1 MNARSLIVL
10 LILITFLPAA
20 TGCSASRTIRL
31 DEDPADNESA
41 VRFQSGEAVEVN
53 GYTRPDDGFRS
64 WRGFVQTV
72 PQDSLAF
79 ESRPPEGMPSIS
91 FRLAR
96 TDVISIDARE
106 YSQGRTTALTLASMT
121 IVALVVA
128 GVILAAN
135 PIGVGDIQ
143 VLP

>member
-1 MNARSLIVL
+1 MNARRL
-10 LILITFLPAA
+10 LALVILIAFLPAA

-31 DEDPADNESA
+31 DEDPADNETATRS
-41 VRFQSGEAVEVN
+41 RSGEAIEVN

-72 PQDSLAF
+72 PPDSLAF
-79 ESRPPEGMPSIS
+79 ESRPPDGIASVT

-106 YSQGRTTALTLASMT
+106 FSAAGTT
-121 IVALVVA
+121 VLVSA
-128 GVILAAN
+128 CLLAAGLAVMAY
-135 PIGVGDIQ
+135 IGHQLNQDFGN
-143 VLP
+143 

>member
-1 MNARSLIVL
+1 MNVRRLIAMV
-10 LILITFLPAA
+10 ILVAFLPAA

-31 DEDPADNESA
+31 DEDPAHDETT
-41 VRFQSGEAVEVN
+41 VGFRSGEAVEIN

-72 PQDSLAF
+72 PPDSLTF
-79 ESRPPEGMPSIS
+79 ESRPPEGIPSVS

-106 YSQGRTTALTLASMT
+106 FSAAGTTAL
-121 IVALVVA
+121 VAACL
-128 GVILAAN
+128 LAAGLAVSAI
-135 PIGVGDIQ
+135 IGYQMSQSFGD
-143 VLP
+143 